1 MRGLGYSLGGGGG
14 GVLGKIRN
22 VKDGGGLWRARQ
34 IAWEDL
40 GDSPVR
46 RADECVYMTVARMEA
61 LPFRIAAQKVMR
73 SGL

>member
-1 MRGLGYSLGGGGG
+1 MMGLGNSLGG

-46 RADECVYMTVARMEA
+46 RALEGNER
-61 LPFRIAAQKVMR
+61 P
-73 SGL
+73 